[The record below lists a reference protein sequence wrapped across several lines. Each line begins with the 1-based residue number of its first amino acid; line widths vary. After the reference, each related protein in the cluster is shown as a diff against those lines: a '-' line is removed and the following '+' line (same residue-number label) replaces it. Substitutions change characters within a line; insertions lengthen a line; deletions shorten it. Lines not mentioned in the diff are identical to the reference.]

1 MQFDEQVVRLNF
13 DGMDS
18 ADIGHDFIDESRR
31 HINRAWGMGRF
42 DFRPILK
49 QTTITDRQT
58 VFRDIHILHVQCKDF
73 PNTHR

>member
-13 DGMDS
+13 YGVYVS
-18 ADIGHDFIDESRR
+18 YIGHDFIDEIRR
-31 HINRAWGMGRF
+31 HIDRAWRMDRF

-49 QTTITDRQT
+49 ETAITDIQT
-58 VFRDIHILHVQCKDF
+58 VFRYVHILYVQCKDF